1 MLSYFD
7 YKIEIFIKFEIFLT
21 RMKEQILKEYG
32 LSNNEIKVFLASLS
46 LGSSKVNEISKK
58 ADLLR
63 TTTYEVLKSLVE
75 KGLVSYTIK
84 SGVKYFEASDPN
96 RLIRILEEKRERIKS
111 ILPELESLKGSVTE
125 KPTIEFYEGK
135 EGLKTILDDI
145 IKTQPK
151 EMLQLGS
158 AKIFE
163 TLNFYFPHWIKK
175 RIKSKIYARIL
186 QENVPTIQELKKRDK
201 LELREIRFLPKSFK
215 INTHAQI
222 YSNKVAIITLNQ
234 EELVGVVI
242 ENKDIVET
250 QRSLFEL
257 LWKIAKK

>member
-1 MLSYFD
+1 
-7 YKIEIFIKFEIFLT
+7 
-21 RMKEQILKEYG
+21 MKEQILKEYG
-32 LSNNEIKVFLASLS
+32 LSDNEIKVYIASLS
-46 LGSSKVNEISKK
+46 KGTSKVNEISKK
-58 ADLLR
+58 AGLLR

-75 KGLVSYTIK
+75 KGLVSYAIK
-84 SGVKYFEASDPN
+84 SKVRYFEAADPN
-96 RLIRILEEKRERIKS
+96 KLVRILEEKKEKIKS
-111 ILPELESLKGSVTE
+111 ILPELEFLKQSVTE

-163 TLNFYFPHWIKK
+163 TLNFYFPHWIK
-175 RIKSKIYARIL
+175 RRVKSKIYARIL
-186 QENVPTIQELKKRDK
+186 QENVQTIQELKKRDM
-201 LELREIRFLPKSFK
+201 LELREIRFLPKNFK

-222 YSNKVAIITLNQ
+222 YSNKVAIITLNK
-234 EELVGVVI
+234 EELIGVVI

-250 QRSLFEL
+250 QKSLFEE
-257 LWKIAKK
+257 LWKTAKK